1 MKIAAVDETPH
12 DALAL
17 QTSLLSAG
25 FEVPFV
31 LCNDELM
38 KSHGAGAA
46 DDHRIAVDAVVLRT
60 RTLPIGLLDATT
72 RFALAARA
80 ALAIFTEDRD
90 IAKIRYAM
98 QIGVGAYVIDGFD
111 PERLG
116 AVIDVARARF
126 DALSTM
132 YKKIEK
138 LETAL
143 LERKI
148 VERAKGLVMK
158 RRSCDEQTAYRAIQ
172 KAAMDRNLKM
182 VDVARQVLNVS
193 DLVHR

>member
-1 MKIAAVDETPH
+1 MKIAVVD
-12 DALAL
+12 DALQDAVAL
-17 QTSLLSAG
+17 QETLQAAG
-25 FEVPFV
+25 FEVSTV
-31 LCNDELM
+31 LAHRDVLRPREDSFPS
-38 KSHGAGAA
+38 KSM
-46 DDHRIAVDAVVLRT
+46 REVEVVVLHSKT
-60 RTLPIGLLDATT
+60 PYHALLDALA
-72 RFALAARA
+72 RFSLEHQAAVVV
-80 ALAIFTEDRD
+80 FTEDHD
-90 IAKIRYAM
+90 PAKIRYAM

-111 PERLG
+111 PKRLG

-126 DALSTM
+126 DELRAL

-138 LETAL
+138 IETAL

-193 DLVHR
+193 DLMQT

>member
-1 MKIAAVDETPH
+1 MKIAAVDDTLQN
-12 DALAL
+12 AVAL
-17 QTSLLSAG
+17 QAALRTAG
-25 FEVPFV
+25 FEVPVALAHRDV
-31 LCNDELM
+31 L
-38 KSHGAGAA
+38 KSKA
-46 DDHRIAVDAVVLRT
+46 DNQHADRIADVEVIVLHVKKT
-60 RTLPIGLLDATT
+60 DHSLLDALA
-72 RFALAARA
+72 RFSLEHQAAVA
-80 ALAIFTEDRD
+80 VFTEDHD
-90 IAKIRYAM
+90 PAKIRYAM

-111 PERLG
+111 PKRLG

-126 DALSTM
+126 DELCAL

-138 LETAL
+138 VEAAL

-193 DLVHR
+193 DLMQT